1 MNCKFSSTDSKN
13 LVGIDSRVKE
23 MLDLYFNEGLSS
35 VRFVGICGMG
45 GMGKTTL
52 AEEIYKKISS
62 NFETSIFIANIREET
77 KNQRLVSLQK
87 QLLSKILMESKINI
101 WDVREGV
108 NLLGNRLRNKKVLI
122 VLDDVDKEEQLE
134 EIGRAS
140 CRERVC
146 AIV

>member
-23 MLDLYFNEGLSS
+23 MLDLYLNEGLSS

-77 KNQRLVSLQK
+77 KNQRLENDREYRWV
-87 QLLSKILMESKINI
+87 KIQPI
-101 WDVREGV
+101 WIFGL
-108 NLLGNRLRNKKVLI
+108 NG
-122 VLDDVDKEEQLE
+122 
-134 EIGRAS
+134 
-140 CRERVC
+140 
-146 AIV
+146 